1 VHSSSLVL
9 ALPDGGILMNTPL
22 NHMLDLLGLTDG
34 QRQAASERTKN
45 TIVTAGAGSGKT
57 STLVAR
63 YLGLLSEGL
72 LPRQVVA
79 VTFTEKAAR
88 EMRSRAR
95 KQLHL
100 LLLKA
105 SSAAEQQSW
114 AGLDAQMDS
123 ARIGTIH
130 SLCAEILRSQPAAAG
145 LDPRFIVVEENKTA
159 ALRAQ
164 AVQEA
169 LVWSVQQEQMTGL
182 FGVFSIRRLEELLGT
197 FLSKRLEV
205 SPGSFDP
212 SHLTQTISPELL
224 RFLHDDATVS
234 VCTELRTALT
244 SHTLLEDA
252 GDKLA
257 AQVEEMLFKL
267 ETAEAALEKGD
278 STGAALSLFQA
289 RRENMILNVGKKA
302 RTREALQELR
312 DRYDVLLGPWLGG
325 ADAKDAPPDPQVEA
339 AILEALPLLAKLN
352 EKTLALYRKALDEQ
366 NGLDF
371 DDLEAGTVSLLR
383 DSTIRLHWQAEIAA
397 VLVDEFQ
404 DTNARQREIILGL
417 CGEQPGRL
425 FVVGDA
431 RQSIYRFRGA
441 DVTVFTS
448 LQTQIRQQGGQ
459 AIDLDRTFRAHPS
472 LLAGLEALLSPIMG
486 SQADPERPFLIPY
499 APLRSE
505 RSEARK
511 KMQAPYIESILGAG
525 EDAVSAR
532 PAAARALARRLSE
545 LFQKGEILKWD
556 EVALLFR
563 ASTPFSI
570 YEQALEEAGIPY
582 VTVAGSGFYDRPEVR
597 DVLNLLRALADP
609 WDDQAMVGLLRS
621 PAFGVSDVG
630 IYQLRCPK
638 GKVRPVQEALHGD
651 LSAISTMDQEHAR
664 RAQAILDEL
673 VPLVDRLPVAE
684 LLKRLLDRSDYRATL
699 ATLADAGDSARLWR
713 NLDKLIG
720 DAQDSG
726 LVGVRGFLEYIAT
739 MRDVGAREG
748 EAASE
753 AEGSVRLMTIHKAKG
768 LEIPIVVLADA
779 ARRPNP
785 GREVAFRLGET
796 WTVSP
801 DKLEGTS
808 LAFRLARAQDALQN
822 EAEEKRLLYVALTR
836 AQEKLIVNGHIRIK
850 EGQAYTD
857 GWLDA
862 LLAAGGILLNAITG
876 ETGKWQEFSLTKEA
890 SWGLWLAP
898 VENETIKNEP
908 KPNSTWPESLA
919 EYLFSALPNKLV
931 LTAIRKEHARILL
944 EPRTP
949 PARVAGEMVHRA
961 LQRWRF
967 PGDPLLDQLLRTQA
981 QMEGLYG
988 EGLLQQ
994 AIHEAEVLLQRF
1006 RQHPLFAEMNTALER
1021 QHEVPFLST
1030 SSQGNVEWGFM
1041 DCLYRTQAG
1050 WKLVDFKTDELRNR
1064 MALAAAQEM
1073 YTPQMIRYR
1082 QAVEQWMG
1090 IVPRTL
1096 MCFLNVERTIELVEV
1111 K

>member
-1 VHSSSLVL
+1 M
-9 ALPDGGILMNTPL
+9 AAPL
-22 NHMLDLLGLTDG
+22 EHMLDLFGLTGG
-34 QRQAASERTKN
+34 QRLAASERARN

-57 STLVAR
+57 RTLVAR

-72 LPRQVVA
+72 QPRQVVA

-88 EMRSRAR
+88 EMRSRTR
-95 KQLHL
+95 KQLHQ

-105 SSAAEQQSW
+105 SSPAERQSW
-114 AGLDAQMDS
+114 VELDAQMDS

-130 SLCAEILRSQPAAAG
+130 SLCAEILRSHPAAAG

-169 LVWSVQQEQMTGL
+169 LVWGVQQPEMPGL
-182 FGVFSIRRLEELLGT
+182 FSVFSTRRLEELLGT
-197 FLSKRLEV
+197 FLSKRLDV

-212 SHLTQTISPELL
+212 GNLAEVISPALL
-224 RFLHDDATVS
+224 RFLQDDVTIS
-234 VCTELRTALT
+234 VRTELCEAQA
-244 SHTLLEDA
+244 SHTLLDDA

-257 AQVEEMLFKL
+257 AQVGELL
-267 ETAEAALEKGD
+267 SRLDAAETALEKD
-278 STGAALSLFQA
+278 DPTGAALALFQA
-289 RRENMILNVGKKA
+289 RRENMKLNVGKKG
-302 RTREALQELR
+302 RTREATQELR
-312 DRYDVLLGPWLGG
+312 DRYDLLLGPWLGG
-325 ADAKDAPPDPQVEA
+325 AGAKDPPPDPQVEA
-339 AILEALPLLAKLN
+339 DILDAMPLLAQLY
-352 EKTLALYRKALDEQ
+352 EKTLGLYRKALDELS
-366 NGLDF
+366 GLDF
-371 DDLEAGTVSLLR
+371 DDLEAGTVTLLR
-383 DSTIRLHWQAEIAA
+383 DPTIRAYWQAEIAA

-441 DVTVFTS
+441 DVNVFTG
-448 LQTQIRQQGGQ
+448 LQAQIKQQGGQ
-459 AIDLDRTFRAHPS
+459 AIDLDRTFRAHPI
-472 LLAGLEALLSPIMG
+472 LLEGLEALLSPIMG
-486 SQADPERPFLIPY
+486 NQTDPERPFLIPY

-505 RSEARK
+505 RSEARA
-511 KMQAPYIESILGAG
+511 KMQVPFIECILGVG
-525 EDAVSAR
+525 EDAVTAR
-532 PAAARALARRLSE
+532 PAAALALARRLSE
-545 LFQKGEILKWD
+545 LFSAGEILSWD

-563 ASTPFSI
+563 ASTTFSI
-570 YEQALEEAGIPY
+570 YEQALEEVGIPF

-609 WDDQAMVGLLRS
+609 FDDQAMVGLLRS

-630 IYQLRCPK
+630 IYQLRCPQ
-638 GKVRPVQEALHGD
+638 GKARSLQEALHND
-651 LSAISTMDQEHAR
+651 LTALSTMDQEHVQ
-664 RAQAILDEL
+664 RALDLLDEL

-699 ATLADAGDSARLWR
+699 ATLANAGDSSRLWR
-713 NLDKLIG
+713 NVDKLIG

-726 LVGVRGFLEYIAT
+726 LVGVREFLEYIAT

-768 LEIPIVVLADA
+768 LEFPIVILADA

-785 GREVAFRLGET
+785 GREIAFRLGEA

-808 LAFRLARAQDALQN
+808 LAFRLAHAQDALQN

-836 AQEKLIVNGHIRIK
+836 AQEKLIISGHMRIK
-850 EGQAYTD
+850 EGQASTD

-862 LLAAGGILLNAITG
+862 LLASGGILLNAIVG
-876 ETGKWQEFSLTKEA
+876 ETGTWQRYPLNKEA
-890 SWGLWLAP
+890 EWGFWIAP
-898 VENETIKNEP
+898 VVIESVEREP
-908 KPNSTWPESLA
+908 KQAPIWPESQA
-919 EYLFSALPNKLV
+919 DYLFSALPGKPALPA
-931 LTAIRKEHARILL
+931 TKKEYPRISL
-944 EPRTP
+944 EPSTP
-949 PARVAGEMVHRA
+949 PARVIGEMVHKA

-967 PGDPLLDQLLRTQA
+967 PEDPLLEQLLRTQA
-981 QMEGLYG
+981 QMGGLFD
-988 EGLLQQ
+988 EGLLRK
-994 AIHEAEVLLQRF
+994 AIHEAEGLLQRF
-1006 RQHPLFAEMNTALER
+1006 RQHPLYTEMNTALER
-1021 QHEVPFLST
+1021 QHEVPFLGA

-1050 WKLVDFKTDELRNR
+1050 WTLVDFKTDELRNR
-1064 MALAAAQEM
+1064 QALAAAQEM
-1073 YTPQMIRYR
+1073 YTPQILRYR
-1082 QAVEQWMG
+1082 QAVEQWLG
-1090 IVPRTL
+1090 IVPKTL
-1096 MCFLNVERTIELVEV
+1096 MCFLNVERTIEVVEV

>member
-1 VHSSSLVL
+1 M
-9 ALPDGGILMNTPL
+9 DTPL
-22 NHMLDLLGLTDG
+22 NHMLDLFALTDG
-34 QRQAASERTKN
+34 QRHAASERAKN

-72 LPRQVVA
+72 QPRQVVA

-88 EMRSRAR
+88 EMRSRTR
-95 KQLHL
+95 KQLRQL
-100 LLLKA
+100 LVQA
-105 SSAAEQQSW
+105 SSSVEQQSW
-114 AGLDAQMDS
+114 ARLDAQMDS

-130 SLCAEILRSQPAAAG
+130 SLCAEILRSHPATAG
-145 LDPRFIVVEENKTA
+145 LDPQFIVVEENKTGA
-159 ALRAQ
+159 SRAQ

-169 LVWSVQQEQMTGL
+169 LVWGVQQPEMMGL

-197 FLSKRLEV
+197 FLSKRLDV

-212 SHLTQTISPELL
+212 SHLAEVISPALL
-224 RFLHDDATVS
+224 RFMHDEATVR
-234 VCTELRTALT
+234 VRAELREARA

-252 GDKLA
+252 GEKLA
-257 AQVEEMLFKL
+257 AQVEELLSRL

-278 STGAALSLFQA
+278 TTAAAISLFQA
-289 RRENMILNVGKKA
+289 RREFMRLNVGKKD

-312 DRYDVLLGPWLGG
+312 DRYDLLLGPWLGG
-325 ADAKDAPPDPQVEA
+325 PGAKDAPPNPQVEA
-339 AILEALPLLAKLN
+339 AIQEAILLLAKLY
-352 EKTLALYRKALDEQ
+352 EKMLSIYRKALDEQ
-366 NGLDF
+366 SGLDF
-371 DDLEAGTVSLLR
+371 DDLEAGTVTLLR
-383 DSTIRLHWQAEIAA
+383 DPAIRLRWQAEIAA

-404 DTNARQREIILGL
+404 DTNARQREIILAL
-417 CGEQPGRL
+417 CGEQSGRL

-441 DVTVFTS
+441 DVTVFTG
-448 LQTQIRQQGGQ
+448 LQAQIKQKGGQ
-459 AIDLDRTFRAHPS
+459 TIDLDRTFRAHPT

-486 SQADPERPFLIPY
+486 SQPDPERPFLIPY

-505 RSEARK
+505 RSEARE
-511 KMQAPYIESILGAG
+511 KMQAPFIECILGAG

-532 PAAARALARRLSE
+532 PAAAQALARRLSE
-545 LFQKGEILKWD
+545 LYSSGEIRSWD

-570 YEQALEEAGIPY
+570 YEQALEEAGIPF
-582 VTVAGSGFYDRPEVR
+582 VTVAGRGFYNRPEVR

-609 WDDQAMVGLLRS
+609 WDDQALAGLLRS

-630 IYQLRCPK
+630 IYQLRCPQ
-638 GKVRPVQEALHGD
+638 GKVRPIQEAMGGD
-651 LSAISTMDQEHAR
+651 LTALSTMDQEHTR

-684 LLKRLLDRSDYRATL
+684 LLKRLLDRIDYRATL
-699 ATLADAGDSARLWR
+699 ATLADAGDSSRLWR
-713 NLDKLIG
+713 NVDKLIG
-720 DAQDSG
+720 DAQNSG

-748 EAASE
+748 EATSE

-768 LEIPIVVLADA
+768 LEFPIVVLADA

-785 GREVAFRLGET
+785 SREVAFRLGEV

-808 LAFRLARAQDALQN
+808 LAYRLARAQDALQN
-822 EAEEKRLLYVALTR
+822 EAEERRLLYVALTR
-836 AQEKLIVNGHIRIK
+836 AQEKLIINGHVRIK
-850 EGQAYTD
+850 DDQAFTD

-862 LLAAGGILLNAITG
+862 LLAAGGILLNAIMG
-876 ETGKWQEFSLTKEA
+876 ETGKWQEFPLTKEA
-890 SWGLWLAP
+890 SWAIWVAP
-898 VENETIKNEP
+898 IENETILKEA
-908 KPNSTWPESLA
+908 KPTSTWPESQA
-919 EYLFSALPNKLV
+919 EHLFPALPGRPV
-931 LTAIRKEHARILL
+931 LPVIKKEQPHISL

-949 PARVAGEMVHRA
+949 PARVVGDMVHKA

-967 PGDPLLDQLLRTQA
+967 SDDLLLEQLLRTQA
-981 QMEGLYG
+981 QMGGLDG
-988 EGLLQQ
+988 EGLLRQ

-1006 RQHPLFAEMNTALER
+1006 RQHPLYTEMNTALER
-1021 QHEVPFLST
+1021 QHEVPFLGA

-1041 DCLYRTQAG
+1041 DCLYRTQVG
-1050 WKLVDFKTDELRNR
+1050 WTLVDFKTDKFRNR
-1064 MALAAAQEM
+1064 LALAAAQET
-1073 YTPQMIRYR
+1073 YIPQILRYR
-1082 QAVEQWMG
+1082 QAVEEWMG
-1090 IVPRTL
+1090 IAPRTM
-1096 MCFLNVERTIELVEV
+1096 MCFLNVEKKIEVIEV